1 MIENV
6 DFLKRVLSIPTH
18 SFQEDKMIEFLT
30 DYLLEKKYDFHIDE
44 LGNIYV
50 TKGQISEGEFYPCVV
65 AHTDTVHKIDTIN
78 IREEYLKDSKGKEY
92 SKNVLFGNNLPFY
105 ISLICIN
112 YNIYKTDQNIPK
124 YIKMHIDHGLG
135 LISNELVTNPNL
147 SGFDFLLEKIDSGL
161 NYID

>member
-50 TKGQISEGEFYPCVV
+50 TKGKISEGEFYPCVV

-78 IREEYLKDSKGKEY
+78 IREEYLKDSKGKD
-92 SKNVLFGNNLPFY
+92 SF
-105 ISLICIN
+105 SLKA
-112 YNIYKTDQNIPK
+112 YNDNGDPTGIGGDDKCGVFACLQ
-124 YIKMHIDHGLG
+124 
-135 LISNELVTNPNL
+135 
-147 SGFDFLLEKIDSGL
+147 LL
-161 NYID
+161 